1 MKRIGRLGGVKIGC
15 VVAGVALIAAG
26 SFAFGAGTSP
36 TLVSTY
42 STLADTILGA
52 KQTEH
57 NLVAVML
64 EAHRSAAK
72 AAADAGK
79 WDEAAAEI
87 ALFANEGDNAVGGIR
102 KRLLEGGHHHN
113 AEGESK
119 GLYEPGFV
127 IVTVKA
133 KQEALAAAAAMQAAK
148 TDDDRKASWAAF
160 EKAADSV
167 LAPK

>member
-1 MKRIGRLGGVKIGC
+1 MKRIAWF
-15 VVAGVALIAAG
+15 AGIALVAAG
-26 SFAFGAGTSP
+26 SYAFGAGTSP

-64 EAHRSAAK
+64 EAHR
-72 AAADAGK
+72 AAATTAANAGK

-127 IVTVKA
+127 IVTVAA
-133 KQEALAAAAAMQAAK
+133 KKDARAAAAAIQAAK
-148 TDDDRKASWAAF
+148 TDDERKTAWASF

-167 LAPK
+167 LATK